1 MIFYLDSSV
10 VLHAIQVGSHRV
22 GVRDWLRERLLRGD
36 SFVSS
41 LLLRTEV
48 IRVLRRDGLPLSDAA
63 PILDRVRLYDLSNLV
78 ATTAE
83 SFEKHIKTLDAL
95 HLATLI
101 EINSFMTLA
110 SHDKN
115 MLRAAQQ
122 LGLTT
127 VDPVAELIA

>member
-1 MIFYLDSSV
+1 
-10 VLHAIQVGSHRV
+10 
-22 GVRDWLRERLLRGD
+22 
-36 SFVSS
+36 
-41 LLLRTEV
+41 
-48 IRVLRRDGLPLSDAA
+48 
-63 PILDRVRLYDLSNLV
+63 LYDLSNLV